1 MLRISKTNFKIS
13 LDSHLLIPLFAI
25 ILRVIP
31 LTADLSYLII
41 AAYAL
46 LGRQQIIESLFL
58 GWLFS
63 MLSSS
68 IAPYA
73 GSGTV
78 LRFVIVLACFFSIIL
93 RTNYKKI
100 DGFTVITVGLGIFF
114 SIHAVFFSQI
124 LMVSILKALN
134 WTFVMLI
141 LLLAWRGMNSLEHEK
156 TLEWVTQSLS
166 IIVLISLLLFLVSPN
181 TGFVINSLF
190 FQGILN
196 HPQLFGLVVASF
208 GAILIGQIF
217 SKDGFKLLL
226 IIKISICIALI
237 ILSGSRTAGLALF
250 FALIISTLIFSTN
263 VFKKIIFKK
272 KISINILFFPIVF
285 FLIVFSWIFGFEI
298 QNFISAYI
306 SKYPDYDIKDILDV
320 YRRSREVLYAPMLAN
335 IAEYPMTGIGFGLGS
350 EPLSMNVKYF
360 KGIPISAPSEKGILP
375 LSVLEEIGIFGFLF
389 FSIWILILTSK
400 AIAISFSST
409 LILLTILLFNLGESA
424 LFSPNGVGMLYLILI
439 TMSITAKINK
449 KY

>member
-1 MLRISKTNFKIS
+1 MLKKVFMLIALGSNFKIS

-41 AAYAL
+41 VAYAL
-46 LGRQQIIESLFL
+46 LGRRQIIESLFL

-63 MLSSS
+63 ILNSS

-124 LMVSILKALN
+124 LMISIVKALN

-156 TLEWVTQSLS
+156 TLEWVTQSLL
-166 IIVLISLLLFLVSPN
+166 IIALISLLLFLVSPN
-181 TGFVINSLF
+181 MGFEVNGLF

-196 HPQLFGLVVASF
+196 HPQLLGIVVASF

-226 IIKISICIALI
+226 IIKIDNGIKIMNKVK
-237 ILSGSRTAGLALF
+237 GSKKFTLK
-250 FALIISTLIFSTN
+250 IIS
-263 VFKKIIFKK
+263 KK
-272 KISINILFFPIVF
+272 
-285 FLIVFSWIFGFEI
+285 
-298 QNFISAYI
+298 
-306 SKYPDYDIKDILDV
+306 
-320 YRRSREVLYAPMLAN
+320 
-335 IAEYPMTGIGFGLGS
+335 
-350 EPLSMNVKYF
+350 
-360 KGIPISAPSEKGILP
+360 
-375 LSVLEEIGIFGFLF
+375 
-389 FSIWILILTSK
+389 
-400 AIAISFSST
+400 
-409 LILLTILLFNLGESA
+409 
-424 LFSPNGVGMLYLILI
+424 
-439 TMSITAKINK
+439 
-449 KY
+449 